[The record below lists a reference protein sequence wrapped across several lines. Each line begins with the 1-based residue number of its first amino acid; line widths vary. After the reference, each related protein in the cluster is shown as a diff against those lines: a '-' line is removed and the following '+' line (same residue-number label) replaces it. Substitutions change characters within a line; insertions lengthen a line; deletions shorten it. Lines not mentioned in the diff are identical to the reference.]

1 MLAQPSY
8 YNIQTHTLWLTDKDK
23 RNSEEKVEDE
33 KNTKLVNRVNDI
45 TEILFHCTAAPYLL
59 ILISDQKYIY
69 ILKRIT
75 EEKGKHTH
83 THSVLFIVWI
93 LSFMVFIQH
102 LYK

>member
-45 TEILFHCTAAPYLL
+45 TEILFHCTTAPYLL

-69 ILKRIT
+69 TKTDNRR
-75 EEKGKHTH
+75 ERK
-83 THSVLFIVWI
+83 THSHTFRSIHCMDFIFYGFH
-93 LSFMVFIQH
+93 STFI
-102 LYK
+102 